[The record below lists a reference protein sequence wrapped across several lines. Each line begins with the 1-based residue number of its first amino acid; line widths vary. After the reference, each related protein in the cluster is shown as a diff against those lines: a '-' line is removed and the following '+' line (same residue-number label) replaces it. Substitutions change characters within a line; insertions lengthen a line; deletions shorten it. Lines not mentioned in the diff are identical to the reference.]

1 MKSIPLKATTNIN
14 VTSRFISGK
23 MLFAKISLKSFVYD
37 MIDIYCFPTEKVKM
51 IYDKYNII
59 KCHVYLN
66 LIYTDSSSWF
76 FNFICKKECNIKE
89 RESRNLIL
97 KILKQSTIAER
108 LDVSGS
114 FWSQFE
120 ICDENMK
127 KQMGLYEIEN

>member
-1 MKSIPLKATTNIN
+1 
-14 VTSRFISGK
+14 
-23 MLFAKISLKSFVYD
+23 ML
-37 MIDIYCFPTEKVKM
+37 
-51 IYDKYNII
+51 
-59 KCHVYLN
+59 
-66 LIYTDSSSWF
+66 

-97 KILKQSTIAER
+97 QILKQSTIAER

>member
-1 MKSIPLKATTNIN
+1 MCTLILFIRTVLRAFSI
-14 VTSRFISGK
+14 SS
-23 MLFAKISLKSFVYD
+23 AKK
-37 MIDIYCFPTEKVKM
+37 
-51 IYDKYNII
+51 N
-59 KCHVYLN
+59 
-66 LIYTDSSSWF
+66 
-76 FNFICKKECNIKE
+76 NIKE